1 MCQHPHAARRRRA
14 HVLTLAAVIAV
25 SAAVV
30 PPVAHGQFPFPSST
44 PTITLIGDS
53 VIASGLPFGR
63 TTVTATRADALTD
76 APVAIGTF
84 AATAMPFQPFTINT
98 SAPTFLK
105 PAGDCWQKG
114 ALSSA
119 LTPDLQ
125 TGDQLAFVGTALFGQ
140 PPRTTITVGVSVG
153 TPGPVPVC
161 STLAPWARN
170 AILDPPATAGSSV
183 ALNGVAQRFATRV
196 ALTATDGTH
205 TTPAAQATPN
215 ANGTWSATLQL
226 GALDNGRVTVA
237 PVFTVPD
244 ATTGATAHIPGPK
257 ASLTKS

>member
-1 MCQHPHAARRRRA
+1 MCQHPQAGRRRRA
-14 HVLTLAAVIAV
+14 RVLPLASAIAV
-25 SAAVV
+25 STAAL
-30 PPVAHGQFPFPSST
+30 PSAAHAQFPFPSPT

-63 TTVTATRADALTD
+63 TTVTATRADAVTN

-84 AATAMPFQPFTINT
+84 AATAMTFQPFTINA

-105 PAGDCWQKG
+105 PTGDCWQKG

-125 TGDQLAFVGTALFGQ
+125 PGDKLAFVGTALFGQ
-140 PPRTTITVGVSVG
+140 PPRTTITVGAPVG

-170 AILDPPATAGSSV
+170 AILNPPATAGASV
-183 ALNGVAQRFATRV
+183 VLNGVAQKFATQV

-205 TTPAAQATPN
+205 TTPPVQATPA
-215 ANGTWSATLQL
+215 ANGTWSATLAL
-226 GALDNGRVTVA
+226 GTLASGPVTVA

-244 ATTGATAHIPGPK
+244 ATTGATVHIAGPK

>member
-1 MCQHPHAARRRRA
+1 MCQPHSHVVRR
-14 HVLTLAAVIAV
+14 VLTVAAVLAV
-25 SAAVV
+25 ATAAL
-30 PPVAHGQFPFPSST
+30 PPAAHSQFPFPSAPPS
-44 PTITLIGDS
+44 ITLIGDS

-63 TTVTATRADALTD
+63 TTVTVSRADAVTS
-76 APVAIGTF
+76 APVSIGTF

-105 PAGDCWQKG
+105 PTGDCWQKG

-125 TGDQLAFVGTALFGQ
+125 TGDKVAFVGTAIIGQ
-140 PPRTTITVGVSVG
+140 PPQTTITVGVPVG

-170 AILDPPATAGSSV
+170 AILNPPATAGSSV
-183 ALNGVAQRFATRV
+183 ALSGVAQKFSTQV
-196 ALTATDGTH
+196 SLTATDGTH
-205 TTPAAQATPN
+205 TTPAVQAAPA
-215 ANGTWSATLQL
+215 ANGSWSATLPL
-226 GALDNGRVTVA
+226 GALDNGRVTIT

-244 ATTGATAHIPGPK
+244 ATTGATARIAGPK